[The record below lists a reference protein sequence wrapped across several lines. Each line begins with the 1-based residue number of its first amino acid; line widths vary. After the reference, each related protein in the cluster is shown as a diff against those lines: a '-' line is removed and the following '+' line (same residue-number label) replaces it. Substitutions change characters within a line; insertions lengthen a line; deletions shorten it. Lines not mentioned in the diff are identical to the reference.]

1 MKLETLV
8 IFALTLKSLKVNINL
23 LFAFQCPDGGIG
35 RRARLKLVFLGVWV
49 RFPLRVL
56 KKPVIVLLI
65 NTLQAFFIVVAR
77 PFPDNY
83 VNNFILSG
91 Y

>member
-1 MKLETLV
+1 
-8 IFALTLKSLKVNINL
+8 
-23 LFAFQCPDGGIG
+23 
-35 RRARLKLVFLGVWV
+35 
-49 RFPLRVL
+49 
-56 KKPVIVLLI
+56 LLI